1 MRPSNMC
8 VCDRERQRGG
18 ADIGTQTGRGRDG
31 GVMETWIYVYMY
43 VHFPGINTRP
53 LRETWFML
61 FYRLD
66 LINFYTHVTT
76 KKKEKKRDT
85 KKLVCILIMLK
96 TTRFMIC
103 QFDLLM
109 KCFLHNFNHFVNWVY
124 TCCSCL

>member
-1 MRPSNMC
+1 MDDTTSFNMSKIWGLVIC
-8 VCDRERQRGG
+8 VCVWQRETKGGG

-66 LINFYTHVTT
+66 LINFYIHVTT
-76 KKKEKKRDT
+76 RKKKKDT
-85 KKLVCILIMLK
+85 KKISLHIDHVKNNTIY
-96 TTRFMIC
+96 
-103 QFDLLM
+103 DLPVWPSHEM
-109 KCFLHNFNHFVNWVY
+109 FP
-124 TCCSCL
+124 T